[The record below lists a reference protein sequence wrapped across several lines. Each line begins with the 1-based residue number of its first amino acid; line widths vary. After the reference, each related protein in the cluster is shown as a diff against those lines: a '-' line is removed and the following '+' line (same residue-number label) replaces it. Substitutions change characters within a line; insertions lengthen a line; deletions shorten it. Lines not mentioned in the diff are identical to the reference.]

1 MAGGSRLTTG
11 PNAVEAHGGRSAR
24 LVGKVVEHWD
34 GLQIIPDTSAKP
46 SGSMTLTVTNCL
58 VVTATHK
65 ARRLVQN
72 PIELSDERS
81 QRNRD
86 SFAVTRAQATFG
98 MQLTGRA
105 D

>member
-58 VVTATHK
+58 VVTA
-65 ARRLVQN
+65 ARAMKEVSE
-72 PIELSDERS
+72 IVIRS
-81 QRNRD
+81 
-86 SFAVTRAQATFG
+86 
-98 MQLTGRA
+98 L
-105 D
+105 